1 MAHLWVC
8 MPFLVMWVVVPSAHV
23 GIPDENFRKI
33 TAFLGTVIAYLL
45 VRTWLAFRNPN
56 WLKWEYVFPPIDIA
70 AISMLIWLGNR
81 DPLSNIAL
89 LYFFPIAQAAGTLNT
104 RWAVTV
110 SCLVL
115 VGAALA
121 THGLRSDEPFNT
133 VFRYFFLI
141 VLGSLVTLLAKA
153 SAELRE
159 ALSVARDR
167 NRMAME
173 MHDGVQ
179 AHLMTIS
186 KQLELA
192 EAVAE
197 TNPSRV
203 TELTRDSRDLARLAA
218 DELRYLVTRM
228 RSPSLEHGFVAALK
242 GFANNLTSRYGL
254 ELEFEEIG
262 TSAGVSRET
271 EHAAFRIAQEAL
283 TNAIRHAKASRVAVS
298 IRFEQDHLTL
308 SVKDNGVGIST
319 AQPSGGLEGMQRRA
333 SELGGSVEVNGANG
347 TEVVATLP
355 LRSKSSNE

>member
-1 MAHLWVC
+1 
-8 MPFLVMWVVVPSAHV
+8 MWVFVPSAHA

-33 TAFLGTVIAYLL
+33 TGFLGAVIIYLL
-45 VRTWLAFRNPN
+45 VRTALAFRNPS

-70 AISMLIWLGNR
+70 AVSMLIWLGNR

-192 EAVAE
+192 EAVGDK
-197 TNPSRV
+197 NPGRV
-203 TELTRDSRDLARLAA
+203 TELAKDSRELARLAA

-228 RSPSLEHGFVAALK
+228 RAPSLEQGFVAALK
-242 GFANNLTSRYGL
+242 GFASNLTTRHGL
-254 ELEFEEIG
+254 ELEFVESGECVG
-262 TSAGVSRET
+262 LDRET

-283 TNAIRHAKASRVAVS
+283 TNTIRHARATRVIVT
-298 IRFEQDHLTL
+298 IRFEPERVIL
-308 SVKDNGVGIST
+308 SIRDDGIGMT
-319 AQPSGGLEGMQRRA
+319 EGQESGGIEGMIRRA
-333 SELGGSVEVNGANG
+333 VDVGGTVNVIGLGG
-347 TEVVATLP
+347 TEVVAQLP
-355 LRSKSSNE
+355 VRSEANE

>member
-8 MPFLVMWVVVPSAHV
+8 MPFLVMWVFVPSAHA
-23 GIPDENFRKI
+23 GIPDENFQKI
-33 TAFLGTVIAYLL
+33 TAFLGAVIVYLL
-45 VRTWLAFRNPN
+45 VRTALAFRNPS

-104 RWAVTV
+104 RWAVSV

-133 VFRYFFLI
+133 GFRYFFLI

-153 SAELRE
+153 SAQLRE

-167 NRMAME
+167 NRLAME

-192 EAVAE
+192 EAVGDK
-197 TNPSRV
+197 NPERV
-203 TELTRDSRDLARLAA
+203 TELARDSRELARLAA

-228 RSPSLEHGFVAALK
+228 RSPSLEQGFVTALK
-242 GFANNLTSRYGL
+242 GFASNITSRYGL
-254 ELEFEEIG
+254 ELEFVESG
-262 TSAGVSRET
+262 SSAGLERET

-283 TNAIRHAKASRVAVS
+283 TNAIRHASAKRVVVS
-298 IRFEQDHLTL
+298 IRFEPRALTQ
-308 SVKDNGVGIST
+308 SVKDDGVGMGASAESEGI
-319 AQPSGGLEGMQRRA
+319 EGMRRRA
-333 SELGGSVEVNGANG
+333 NELGGSVEVIGTGG
-347 TEVVATLP
+347 TEVVARLP
-355 LRSKSSNE
+355 LRGTNGNE